1 MLTVTDSACAHLSN
15 MLDEADLPEGT
26 AARLAVNDEGCLGI
40 HSDTERAG
48 DSIWEHEGRTV
59 LLVDEQVAE
68 SVDERT
74 LDTKETEEGVGL
86 RLR

>member
-1 MLTVTDSACAHLSN
+1 MLTVTDSARSQLSS
-15 MLDEADLPEGT
+15 MLDEADLPEGA
-26 AARLAVNDEGCLGI
+26 AARLVVDDQGCLGI

-68 SVDERT
+68 SVDERI
-74 LDTKETEEGVGL
+74 LDTMKTEEGVGL
-86 RLR
+86 KLR

>member
-1 MLTVTDSACAHLSN
+1 MMTVTDRALSQLSR
-15 MLDEADLPEGT
+15 MLDEADLSEGA
-26 AARLAVNDEGCLGI
+26 AARLVVDDQGCPGI
-40 HSDTERAG
+40 HPDTERAG

-74 LDTKETEEGVGL
+74 LDTMKTEEGVGL
-86 RLR
+86 KLR